1 MGGIAAWSL
10 WLMGKDR
17 RFLLLIHLKDIIDK
31 ACHRRMLWTSR
42 LKRQALSMLQ
52 TPCMHQGYIARIIIV
67 VK

>member
-1 MGGIAAWSL
+1 
-10 WLMGKDR
+10 MGKDR